1 MVEAPP
7 GHIIIDRR
15 RHSVDKDVRVRVR
28 TRRSWMADGRHN
40 NRCREMRG
48 GKRGDHVTVG
58 PGVEV
63 NDDVG
68 AL

>member
-1 MVEAPP
+1 
-7 GHIIIDRR
+7 
-15 RHSVDKDVRVRVR
+15 
-28 TRRSWMADGRHN
+28 MADGRHN
-40 NRCREMRG
+40 NRCREIRG